1 MLRISQNVKYRQSL
15 HVPALC
21 RFLSNQTSNQI
32 KALVDTDSDVCI
44 ISRSTLKNKKSKN
57 AKKHI
62 PSRPSLSQRL
72 RDSTIR
78 KELSEGN
85 WVALPENVSYK
96 STKKKN
102 HRIIFCNSSLTLFLL
117 HLGVPPPNKVKVAT
131 LAHGLEKVLFK

>member
-62 PSRPSLSQRL
+62 PSKPPLSQRL

-96 STKKKN
+96 STKKLSHN
-102 HRIIFCNSSLTLFLL
+102 FL
-117 HLGVPPPNKVKVAT
+117 
-131 LAHGLEKVLFK
+131 